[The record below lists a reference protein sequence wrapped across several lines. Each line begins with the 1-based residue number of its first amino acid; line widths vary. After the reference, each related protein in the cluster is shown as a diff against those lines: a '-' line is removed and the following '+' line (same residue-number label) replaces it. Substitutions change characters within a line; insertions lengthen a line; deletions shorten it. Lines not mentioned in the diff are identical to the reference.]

1 MAKSKQGS
9 AGRFGTRYGNIL
21 RNKVGAIEKH
31 SRGKHK
37 CPFCGKEEKVR
48 RQAYGI
54 WKCAACEKV
63 FTGKAYKP
71 Y

>member
-1 MAKSKQGS
+1 MATKKQGS
-9 AGRFGTRYGNIL
+9 AGRFGVRYGNIL
-21 RNKVGAIEKH
+21 RKKVSNIEED

-37 CPFCGKEEKVR
+37 CPFCGKDRKVKR
-48 RQAYGI
+48 VAYGI
-54 WKCAACEKV
+54 WKCRGCEKV